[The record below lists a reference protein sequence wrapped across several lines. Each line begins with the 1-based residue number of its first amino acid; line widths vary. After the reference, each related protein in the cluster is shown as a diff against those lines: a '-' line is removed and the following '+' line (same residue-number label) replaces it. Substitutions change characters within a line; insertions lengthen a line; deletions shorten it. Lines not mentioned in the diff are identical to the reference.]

1 MRLPKFKF
9 IGQISKAADN
19 RIIWI
24 PKKFH
29 KEIESKSLV
38 GKQVRIVI
46 DDEY

>member
-1 MRLPKFKF
+1 MRLAKFKF

-29 KEIESKSLV
+29 DKIESLV

-46 DDEY
+46 DDEL

>member
-1 MRLPKFKF
+1 LVVTTFKF

-29 KEIESKSLV
+29 RDVAKLV
-38 GKQVRIVI
+38 GKQVRIQI
-46 DDEY
+46 DDEI